1 MELQISEELK
11 QFITPLS
18 SEEKAMLKLSL
29 LNEGCRE
36 PLIVWSKSDDE
47 KILIDGHN
55 RYQICS
61 DNDISFKIK
70 ELNFK
75 NKEEVKDWMI
85 DNQLGRRNL
94 NPDQMSY
101 YRGLK
106 YERLKQSK
114 GGYQRVLSKGQ
125 NGLLTAE
132 ILAKEFNVSDKTIK
146 RDAQFSRGIDLIGA
160 FNPEIKFGI
169 LSGTYKVSK
178 SDLQFIGNLDSF
190 PRKKFKNLA
199 DLENEIN
206 RKKKQKGTSP
216 DSSQTEE
223 RIRKSLE
230 ALDQKEELFKTQGEK
245 LERKKGQIISAIN
258 TCIKKKDKSS
268 IKALRKLIKEFEKL
282 FLVQ

>member
-29 LNEGCRE
+29 LNEGCRD
-36 PLIVWSKSDDE
+36 PLIVWDKSNEE
-47 KILIDGHN
+47 KILIDGNN
-55 RYQICS
+55 RYRICLE
-61 DNDISFKIK
+61 NEIPFNIK
-70 ELNFK
+70 ELQFK

-101 YRGLK
+101 FRGLK

-132 ILAKEFNVSDKTIK
+132 ILAKAFNVSDKTIK
-146 RDAQFSRGIDLIGA
+146 RDAQFSRGIDLIGDK
-160 FNPEIKFGI
+160 NPEIKFGI
-169 LSGTYKVSK
+169 LSGTFKVSK
-178 SDLQFIGNLDSF
+178 NDLQFIGNLDSF

-199 DLENEIN
+199 DLENEISR
-206 RKKKQKGTSP
+206 RKKQQGLAQENGNSVDRIQKGIEVL
-216 DSSQTEE
+216 EE
-223 RIRKSLE
+223 
-230 ALDQKEELFKTQGEK
+230 KEHLFKTQEEK
-245 LERKKGQIISAIN
+245 IERKKGQIISAIN
-258 TCIKKKDKSS
+258 ACIKQKDK
-268 IKALRKLIKEFEKL
+268 KAFKELKKVIKEFEG
-282 FLVQ
+282 LVLK